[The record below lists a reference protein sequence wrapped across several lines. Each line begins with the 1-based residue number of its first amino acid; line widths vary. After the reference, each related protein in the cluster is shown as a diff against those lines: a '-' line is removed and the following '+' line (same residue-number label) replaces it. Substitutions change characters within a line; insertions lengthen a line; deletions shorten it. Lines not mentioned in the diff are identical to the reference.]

1 MPYDSSNLP
10 AFVSRLAGWSGAG
23 ERDPV
28 LLVPYFDHVAPD
40 VILLKNGAH
49 MAMLRLGVLPYHLA
63 DNATRNGN
71 FRRHFALMQLLADQ
85 HTEIV
90 EHLVSHDKIEPQ
102 PAYPHMGSDYCREF
116 MDRYQRRVL
125 GGLRQ
130 MDWYVSILVHPRRS
144 AGGWFSKLKGGDPQ
158 VDEATMRVLAAKVRT
173 VRVALRRQQPVRL
186 GLREEDGALF
196 SEMGEALNLIRTTR
210 HQRMP
215 LAQPAGAFASVIYRD
230 RVVHGP
236 LGFLIERGGGRT
248 HASVGRMFGLNVY
261 PKQPRVGMFDML
273 LSDQDGMLGARW
285 VMTNAVRPQTRA
297 QSTDSLELTLK
308 RMEKSENRAVTDAH
322 DLEDALDDIASGQ
335 EVRAAH
341 AWSFAVHADSMEQ
354 LDEAASSLAD
364 VIAGAGCSPAPS
376 GAAGEAMYWA
386 QWPGNRHLCSQPATI
401 GLKRFAE
408 LSSLES
414 HPTGRVPSYRW
425 GAPLLRFATAG
436 GTTYDHA
443 LFDGRIGHTLFCG
456 PSDGGKSVALGVCMT
471 AATALVG
478 DKGTIIVLDK
488 DRSNKLTVVNND
500 GTYTELKRSEDSGAA
515 PLRRLRNNGK
525 DRAVICD
532 LLVGMIMSDGGVLID
547 ERAKERIAQGVE
559 FVMRMPVERRSIG
572 AVHAFLPPGNMDPT
586 DAANRLKPWC
596 RGERLGW
603 AFDGE
608 TDTLDFNVRM
618 VGVDITALLEDAV
631 VLPIMAAY
639 LLHLSNKVMDGRRLV
654 FIVEEGKFLLPKP
667 EFAKRFEDII
677 LTGRKK
683 NVAFWF
689 VTQQPE
695 HLLAHDLGPALLG
708 QMRTRFLF
716 KNELASREAYCG
728 GGKWG
733 DGLHCTPQEYSQ
745 VREGM
750 TAGTW
755 SVLMQ
760 RPNRSVLCRF
770 DLSALPEHLAILSG
784 NPSTVRL
791 WDSIDVQN
799 KSNAAIVRKEFLDRL
814 QEAEP

>member
-1 MPYDSSNLP
+1 MPLDTSHLP

-23 ERDPV
+23 ERDPDA
-28 LLVPYFDHVAPD
+28 LVPYFDHIAPD
-40 VILLKNGAH
+40 VILLKNGAV
-49 MAMLRLGVLPYHLA
+49 MAMLRLGALPFHLA
-63 DNATRNGN
+63 DNAARNGN
-71 FRRHFALMQLLADQ
+71 ARRHFALMQLLADPY
-85 HTEIV
+85 TEIV
-90 EHLVSHDKIEPQ
+90 EHLVSHDKVEPE
-102 PAYPHMGSDYCREF
+102 PSPPHGGSDYCREF
-116 MDRYQRRVL
+116 MVRYQRRVL

-130 MDWYVSILVHPRRS
+130 LDWFVSILVHPRRNS
-144 AGGWFSKLKGGDPQ
+144 TWLGKLKRSQPQ
-158 VDEATMRVLAAKVRT
+158 ANEAALRILAAKVRT
-173 VRVALRRQQPVRL
+173 ARAALSRQQPVRL
-186 GLREEDGALF
+186 GLREENGALF

-215 LAQPAGAFASVIYRD
+215 LAQPAGAFASVLYRD

-248 HASVGRMFGLNVY
+248 GATVGRMIGLNVY
-261 PKQPRVGMFDML
+261 PKQPRVGMLDGL
-273 LSDQDGMLGARW
+273 LTDQDGMLGARW

-297 QSTDSLELTLK
+297 QSTDSMELTLA
-308 RMEKSENRAVTDAH
+308 RMEKSESRAKTDVL
-322 DLEDALDDIASGQ
+322 DLEDALDEIANSQ
-335 EVRAAH
+335 EVRASH

-354 LDEAASSLAD
+354 LDEAASSLTD
-364 VIAGAGCSPAPS
+364 MIAGAGCSPAPA
-376 GAAGEAMYWA
+376 GAAGEAMYWS
-386 QWPGNRHLCSQPATI
+386 QWPGNRHLCSQPANI
-401 GLKRFAE
+401 GLKRLAE

-456 PSDGGKSVALGVCMT
+456 PSDGGKSVALGVMMT
-471 AATALVG
+471 AATQLVG

-488 DRSNKLTVVNND
+488 DRSNKLTIVNNG
-500 GTYTELKRSEDSGAA
+500 GTYTELKRGEDSGAA

-525 DRAVICD
+525 DRAVACD
-532 LLVGMIMSDGGVLID
+532 LILGMIMSDGGVAID
-547 ERAKERIAQGVE
+547 ERAKERIARGVE
-559 FVMRMPVERRSIG
+559 FVMRLPPERRTLG
-572 AVHAFLPPGNMDPT
+572 AVHAWLPPADIDPT

-596 RGERLGW
+596 RGERMGW

-608 TDTLDFNVRM
+608 TDDLDFNVRM
-618 VGVDITALLEDAV
+618 TGVDITALLEDAV
-631 VLPIMAAY
+631 VLPVMAAY
-639 LLHLSNKVMDGRRLV
+639 LLHLSGKVMDGRRLIFV
-654 FIVEEGKFLLPKP
+654 VEEGKFLLPKP

-683 NVAFWF
+683 NVCFWF

-716 KNELASREAYCG
+716 KNELANRATYCG

-733 DGLHCTPQEYSQ
+733 DGLHCTQQEYNQ

-750 TAGTW
+750 TAGKW

-760 RPNRSVLCRF
+760 RPGKSVLLRF
-770 DLSALPEHLAILSG
+770 DLSNMQSDLAILSG
-784 NPSTVRL
+784 TPQTVAL
-791 WDSIDVQN
+791 WDRVSVHNVSGPCVI
-799 KSNAAIVRKEFLDRL
+799 RKEFLSRL
-814 QEAEP
+814 EEAEA